1 MATMAQVNAMRTAQ
15 KRLSDRAKSAV
26 NALWGDVRGS
36 SPEVVRNA
44 FLDAMPQIVGT
55 YGAASAEVAAEY
67 FEQLTGYSAD
77 PVDALNVDQVHAAVR
92 YRAGSLWGDQNREFV
107 AGLLVDVD
115 KYVKAFG
122 RNTMYENADRRG
134 TGYARV
140 PSGAKTCAFCMVM
153 ASRDVLYLSR
163 RSAGERGSGN
173 EFHGDC
179 DCSVIAVRDPSDLP
193 ENFNQDEM
201 VALYESARDEA
212 GSGDLKDIVATAR
225 RQNPDMFTD
234 GVHEH

>member
-36 SPEVVRNA
+36 SPEAVRNA

-77 PVDALNVDQVHAAVR
+77 PVDALNVDQVHGAVR
-92 YRAGSLWGDQNREFV
+92 YRAGALWGGQNREFV

-122 RNTMYENADRRG
+122 RGTIYDNGDRRG
-134 TGYARV
+134 VRYARI
-140 PSGAKTCAFCMVM
+140 PTGAKTCAFCMVL
-153 ASRDVLYLSR
+153 ASRDAVYLSR
-163 RSAGERGSGN
+163 NTAGGAGHEY
-173 EFHGDC
+173 HGDC
-179 DCSVIAVRDPSDLP
+179 DCQITPVRDRSDLP
-193 ENFNQDEM
+193 EGYDSDE
-201 VALYESARDEA
+201 LYAIYQNARDES
-212 GSGDLKDIVATAR
+212 GSGDLKDIVAAAR

-234 GVHEH
+234 GVL

>member
-15 KRLSDRAKSAV
+15 KKLSDRAKSAV

-44 FLDAMPQIVGT
+44 FLDAMPQIVGA

-77 PVDALNVDQVHAAVR
+77 PVDALNVDQVHSAVR
-92 YRAGSLWGDQNREFV
+92 YRAGKLWAPSPVEFATGVMGDADRF
-107 AGLLVDVD
+107 
-115 KYVKAFG
+115 VKAFG
-122 RNTMYENADRRG
+122 RNTIYENSDRRG
-134 TGYARV
+134 VRYARI
-140 PSGAKTCAFCMVM
+140 PSGAKTCAFCAVL
-153 ASRDVLYLSR
+153 ASRDAVYLTYA
-163 RSAGERGSGN
+163 SAGGKNSGN
-173 EFHGDC
+173 EFHNDC
-179 DCSVIAVRDPSDLP
+179 DCEATPVNDLSDMP
-193 ENFNQDEM
+193 EGHNSEEYM
-201 VALYESARDEA
+201 ALYESARDEA
-212 GSGDLKDIVATAR
+212 GSGDLKDIVAAAR

>member
-26 NALWGDVRGS
+26 RALWTDVRGS

-44 FLDAMPQIVGT
+44 FLEAMPQIVGT

-77 PVDALNVDQVHAAVR
+77 PVDALNVDQVHGAVR
-92 YRAGSLWGDQNREFV
+92 YRAGALWGDRNLEFV

-122 RNTMYENADRRG
+122 RGTIYDNGDRRG
-134 TGYARV
+134 VRYARI
-140 PSGAKTCAFCMVM
+140 PTGAKTCAFCAVL
-153 ASRDVLYLSR
+153 ASRDAVYLTYA
-163 RSAGERGSGN
+163 SAGGKGSGN
-173 EFHGDC
+173 EYHGDC
-179 DCSVIAVRDPSDLP
+179 DCEITPVRDASDLP
-193 ENFNQDEM
+193 EGYDSDE
-201 VALYESARDEA
+201 LYAVYLDARAEA

-234 GVHEH
+234 GVL

>member
-44 FLDAMPQIVGT
+44 FLDAMPQIVDT

-67 FEQLTGYSAD
+67 FEQLTGYSAE
-77 PVDALNVDQVHAAVR
+77 PADALNVDQVSGAVR
-92 YRAGSLWGDQNREFV
+92 YRAGSLWGDENRAFV

-115 KYVKAFG
+115 KFVKAFG
-122 RNTMYENADRRG
+122 RGTIYDNADRRG
-134 TGYARV
+134 VGYARI
-140 PSGAKTCAFCMVM
+140 PTGSKTCAFCMVM

-163 RSAGERGSGN
+163 RSAGAKGSGN

-179 DCSVIAVRDPSDLP
+179 DCDVIPVKDESDLP
-193 ENFNQDEM
+193 AEYDQDEM

-212 GSGDLKDIVATAR
+212 GNTNINDIVATAR

-234 GVHEH
+234 GVH

>member
-77 PVDALNVDQVHAAVR
+77 PVDALNVDQVHGAVR
-92 YRAGSLWGDQNREFV
+92 YRAGALWGDQNREFV

-122 RNTMYENADRRG
+122 RGTIYDNGDRRG
-134 TGYARV
+134 VRYARI
-140 PSGAKTCAFCMVM
+140 PSGDKTCAFCTVL
-153 ASRDVLYLSR
+153 ASRDVLYLTR

-179 DCSVIAVRDPSDLP
+179 DCEVTPVRDASELP
-193 ENFNQDEM
+193 EGVDELYA
-201 VALYESARDEA
+201 VYESARDES
-212 GSGDLKDIVATAR
+212 GSGDLNDIVATAR